1 MKLGVAYYPEQW
13 EPSRWATDARL
24 MAEAGLGIV
33 RIGEFA
39 WSALEPEPGRY
50 CWDWLDEA
58 IATLHAAGLGVVV
71 GTPTAAPPAWL
82 AADNP
87 AVLPVRADG
96 HLAQFGGRRHY
107 CPSSPVYRAACAAI
121 VGAEARRLAGRP
133 GLIGWQ
139 IDNEFGNHES
149 ARCFC
154 DRCRA
159 AFHAWLQARYGTLDA
174 LNAAWGTRFW
184 SQHYTAW
191 TQIPVPTGAV
201 VAIHSPSLRLDYYRF
216 ASDLTVDFCRAQ
228 VSILRDYTPHLPIT
242 TNVFPGDEQLDFHA
256 LAGAVDFLSWDN
268 YPQGFSGPAE
278 VAFNHDLLRGTG
290 PRYWVMEQQAGM
302 INWTAYNPPVPP
314 GQVRLWT
321 LQGLLHGAEAVLYFR
336 WRAGLSGSEQY
347 HSGLLKHS
355 AAPDRGYG
363 EVQALTREWAGWPD
377 LGPRPLAPVALLWSF
392 DDLWAVE
399 ADRHNAD
406 FQYRALVVA
415 IYRSLWEHGIA
426 VDILPRHTSAADL
439 AGYALVI
446 APVAVIDDPVWTEE
460 LTGYVSNGGALLLNL
475 RAGVRTAANTSQPLP
490 LPGSLAALCGV
501 TVGEILSLPPERTV
515 GVQTADDLLRCPLWA
530 ETLDVSDPATSALW
544 HYAEPPGTPGHYA
557 GQAALTRRP
566 HGAGAAYYLGTY
578 PTAALLAALW
588 AGPLAAVLPAALPPN
603 PHLEHFT
610 RQAAGTTYHVIL
622 NHSEHPQSAP
632 LAGCWNNA
640 LTGEAT
646 QSTVPVPP
654 LGSVVL
660 RRVLNSEF

>member
-1 MKLGVAYYPEQW
+1 MQLGVAYYPEQW

-24 MAEAGLGIV
+24 MIEAGLTIV

-39 WSALEPEPGRY
+39 WSVLEPEPGRY

-58 IATLHAAGLGVVV
+58 IAVLHTAGLGVIV

-96 HLAQFGGRRHY
+96 RLAQFGGRRHY

-121 VGAEARRLAGRP
+121 VTAEARHLAARP

-139 IDNEFGNHES
+139 VDNEFGNHES

-159 AFHAWLQARYGTLDA
+159 AFHAWLQTRYDTLES
-174 LNAAWGTRFW
+174 LNTAWGTRFW

-191 TQIPVPTGAV
+191 AQIPMPTGAV
-201 VAIHSPSLRLDYYRF
+201 VALHSPSLCLDYYRF

-228 VSILRDYTPHLPIT
+228 AGILRDHTPDLPIT

-268 YPQGFSGPAE
+268 YPHGFSGPAE

-314 GQVRLWT
+314 GQVRIWT
-321 LQGLLHGAEAVLYFR
+321 LQGLLHGAEAVIYFR

-363 EVQALTREWAGWPD
+363 EVQALAHELRVGPT
-377 LGPRPLAPVALLWSF
+377 LGPRPPAAVALLWSF

-399 ADRHNAD
+399 TDRHHAD
-406 FQYRALVVA
+406 FQYRAQAVA
-415 IYRSLWEHGIA
+415 IYTSLWEHGLT
-426 VDILPRHTSAADL
+426 VDILPRHTPAAGL
-439 AGYALVI
+439 AAYPLVI
-446 APVAVIDDPVWTEE
+446 VPAAVVDDPAWTDE
-460 LTGYVSNGGALLLNL
+460 LVGYVSNGGALLLNL
-475 RAGVRTAANTSQPLP
+475 RAGVRTTANTSLP
-490 LPGSLAALCGV
+490 IALPGSLAALVGA
-501 TVGEILSLPPERTV
+501 TVSEILSLPPERTV
-515 GVQTADDLLRCPLWA
+515 GVQTAAGLLRCPLWA
-530 ETLDVSDPATSALW
+530 ETLEPSDPATRVVW
-544 HYAEPPGTPGHYA
+544 HYAEPPAEPAYYV

-566 HGAGAAYYLGTY
+566 QGSGAAYYLGTY
-578 PTAALLAALW
+578 PTPAILAALW
-588 AGPLAAVLPAALPPN
+588 TGPLTDLLPGALPPS
-603 PHLEHFT
+603 PHLERFT
-610 RQAAGTTYHVIL
+610 HTVGDTTYQIIL
-622 NHSEHPQSAP
+622 NHSDYAQPVP
-632 LAGCWNNA
+632 LTGRWYDTTGRQVDA
-640 LTGEAT
+640 LTVRG
-646 QSTVPVPP
+646 
-654 LGSVVL
+654 LDSVVL
-660 RRVLNSEF
+660 RRET